1 MLNFHPGEATNSR
14 PLLAGHGYR
23 GLVITIEAL
32 SMPKTLSQLLLPPP
46 PSAPGILR
54 SLVAGTVALA
64 LTGCAVG
71 PDYRQPQTVTPDQW
85 QELPATGVR
94 VESPDAP
101 SLAAWWT
108 TLNDPQLNEFIERA
122 LAENK
127 SVKQA
132 YARVVQARAQ
142 RAIAGSGFWPN
153 IDASASGTRI
163 ESESNFNERG
173 EAVSTVGES
182 YSTGLSARWEL
193 DLFGGQRRSYEAA
206 IAQLAAT
213 EAELRDVLVVLL
225 GDVALSYVGVR
236 TVQSRLDF
244 AERNLESQREAL
256 DITRWRAEAG
266 LTTVLDVES
275 ANTSYQQT
283 RSQIPLLESSLVQNM
298 NRLAVLTGQTPGGLA
313 AALQQRK
320 PIPVA
325 PVDIVVGVPA
335 DVLRRRPDIRS
346 AERRLAA
353 QTAQVGVATA
363 ALYPS
368 LSLNGSI
375 SWQSLTASDLLD
387 GSQVERS
394 GLSLSLPIF
403 NAGSLRQNIKVQ
415 NALVDQAL
423 ASYEDVVLAAY
434 EETENALYAW
444 SSEQRRH
451 ASLIEAVESARRAAE
466 LALFQYNSGL
476 VDFETVLLADRQLIT
491 LEDSLAVSD
500 GEMTSNLIRLYKALG
515 GGWSV
520 FPAATAAR

>member
-1 MLNFHPGEATNSR
+1 MPRT
-14 PLLAGHGYR
+14 LAQS
-23 GLVITIEAL
+23 LPVSPSITAR
-32 SMPKTLSQLLLPPP
+32 
-46 PSAPGILR
+46 SAGVFR
-54 SLVAGTVALA
+54 SVVAGAVAVA

-71 PDYRQPQTVTPDQW
+71 PDYRPPQTVTPDQW
-85 QELPATGVR
+85 HELPATGVR

-108 TLNDPQLNEFIERA
+108 TLNDPQLNELIERA

-142 RAIAGSGFWPN
+142 RAISGAGLWPSLSGST
-153 IDASASGTRI
+153 SASRT
-163 ESESNFNERG
+163 ESESNLNERG

-182 YSTGLSARWEL
+182 YSAGLSASWEL

-206 IAQLAAT
+206 TAQLAAT
-213 EAELRDVLVVLL
+213 EAQLRDVLVVLL

-236 TVQSRLDF
+236 TAQSRLDF

-256 DITRWRAEAG
+256 DITRWRADAG

-298 NRLAVLTGQTPGGLA
+298 NRLAVLTGQTPGALET
-313 AALQQRK
+313 ALQTRK

-325 PVDIVVGVPA
+325 PVDIVAGVPA

-346 AERRLAA
+346 AERQLAA

-368 LSLNGSI
+368 LSLSGSI

-387 GSQVERS
+387 GSRLERS
-394 GLSLSLPIF
+394 GLSLSLPLF
-403 NAGSLRQNIKVQ
+403 NGGALRQNIKAQ

-423 ASYEDVVLAAY
+423 ASYESVVLAAY
-434 EETENALYAW
+434 EEVENSLDSW

-451 ASLIEAVESARRAAE
+451 VALIEAVGSARRAAE
-466 LALFQYNSGL
+466 LALVQYNSGL
-476 VDFETVLLADRQLIT
+476 VDFQTVLTADRQLLS

-520 FPAATAAR
+520 FPTATTGT